1 MALYPCSRYIKTGI
15 SGEKKRTE
23 MEGARIDGMKLTC
36 VGYPVSEEATEK
48 LCQDIEKF
56 RRKQECQKIL

>member
-1 MALYPCSRYIKTGI
+1 M
-15 SGEKKRTE
+15 E
-23 MEGARIDGMKLTC
+23 MEGDRISWDELTC

-56 RRKQECQKIL
+56 RKKSRNVRAFCEERSADKLEDLKAE